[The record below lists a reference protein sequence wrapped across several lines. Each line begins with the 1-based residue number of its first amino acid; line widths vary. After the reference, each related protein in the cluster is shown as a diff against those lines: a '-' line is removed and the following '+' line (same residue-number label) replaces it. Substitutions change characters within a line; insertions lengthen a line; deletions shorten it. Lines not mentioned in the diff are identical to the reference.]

1 MDQETFKIE
10 YRNIQPKD
18 LDKIVRFSD
27 RWIGKGYFRKAQL
40 RDALLKGIRED
51 INLNFVSVIGEKIIG
66 IRLCY
71 APGEWIELDDLDR
84 LSPGSWGV
92 EIPEVAYFK
101 SLFVHEKYQ
110 GKGIGSKLSKLAI
123 DQMKILETK
132 AILAHAWQ
140 ESPGNSSRNYL
151 KRMGFEEVA
160 EHKKFWNLVDYECT
174 RCGPNQRCICTASEM
189 ILKL

>member
-1 MDQETFKIE
+1 M
-10 YRNIQPKD
+10 
-18 LDKIVRFSD
+18 
-27 RWIGKGYFRKAQL
+27 
-40 RDALLKGIRED
+40 
-51 INLNFVSVIGEKIIG
+51 
-66 IRLCY
+66 
-71 APGEWIELDDLDR
+71 
-84 LSPGSWGV
+84 
-92 EIPEVAYFK
+92 
-101 SLFVHEKYQ
+101 HEKYQ